1 MFDTRCRKGRIRSWV
16 AAAVTLAA
24 GAGWAGAQDAPEG
37 PLPNYAQQ
45 ILEGKT
51 PPADKNLIQAGCCG
65 QLSGAPMITGSMDG
79 GAGPCPPGCP
89 TGHCTPGRKCPT
101 RFGSGCSSCG
111 GGGCGSSCAGDGCE
125 YTSKFGRLCDSLFSC
140 WCCPDPCYEPQ
151 WLPTANAAMFTDH
164 ARPQTH
170 MKIGWN
176 MGMQMNMPDRN
187 EFWWA
192 RIGRKGPANRTEE
205 FNYHELTMYNE
216 TATGA
221 FGMFIEMPYRLIEGG
236 ANGFDAGW
244 GDMNLGTKTM
254 FVDCELMQLTFQFRT
269 YIPIGSTP
277 KGFGTGHVSLE
288 PSLLAAVKLGQKT
301 WFEGQFSEWIP
312 VGGDKDQAGMVFHY
326 HTSINHLWCQKKS
339 MQFITM
345 LEYQGYAFQD
355 GLVTNPANFV
365 GPERVKSSREAYHYL
380 GPGARVVICDNFD
393 IGFGAAF
400 SLTND
405 GFADQLY
412 RTEFRLRF

>member
-1 MFDTRCRKGRIRSWV
+1 MNGTLRGSSRVRTWV
-16 AAAVTLAA
+16 MAAFACAL
-24 GAGWAGAQDAPEG
+24 GANSALAQDPPEG
-37 PLPNYAQQ
+37 PVPSYAQS

-51 PPADKNLIQAGCCG
+51 PPVDKSIIQAGCCG
-65 QLSGAPMITGSMDG
+65 HISGAPMITGSMD

-89 TGHCTPGRKCPT
+89 TGHCLPGRKCPT
-101 RFGSGCSSCG
+101 RYAGCSSCG
-111 GGGCGSSCAGDGCE
+111 GGCGSSCDGEECE
-125 YTSKFGRLCDSLFSC
+125 SRLGRLCSNLFTC
-140 WCCPDPCYEPQ
+140 FCCTDPCYEPQ
-151 WLPTANAAMFTDH
+151 WLPTANAGFFVDH
-164 ARPQTH
+164 ARPQSH
-170 MKIGWN
+170 MKLRWDA
-176 MGMQMNMPDRN
+176 GMSMNMPDRN

-192 RIGRKGPANRTEE
+192 RIGRKGPRNRTDE

-216 TATGA
+216 TATGN
-221 FGMFIEMPYRLIEGG
+221 FGFFIEMPYRLLEGG

-244 GDMNLGTKTM
+244 GDLNLGTKTM

-269 YIPIGSTP
+269 YIPVGSTP

-288 PSLLAAVKLGQKT
+288 PSLLAAVKLAPKT
-301 WFEGQFSEWIP
+301 WFEAQFSEWIP
-312 VGGDKDQAGMVFHY
+312 IAGDPDQAGMVFHY
-326 HTSINHLWCQKKS
+326 HTSLNHLWIQKKA
-339 MQFITM
+339 MQFIST

-355 GLVTNPANFV
+355 GLTTNPASFV

-380 GPGARVVICDNFD
+380 GPGFRFVICDNYD